1 MERARFGEVAVELGY
16 LSTEQ
21 LHAALALQHREQHEQ
36 TPHRHIGR
44 ICIDEGYL
52 TLSHVLTVLEQQGLM
67 IGGCR

>member
-16 LSTEQ
+16 LSQEQ
-21 LHAALALQHREQHEQ
+21 LQRALDLQHREQCDR

-52 TLSHVLTVLEQQGLM
+52 TLANVLAVLERQGLM

>member
-16 LSTEQ
+16 LSPEQ
-21 LHAALALQHREQHEQ
+21 LRQALELQRREQSSRE
-36 TPHRHIGR
+36 PHRHIGR

-52 TLSHVLTVLEQQGLM
+52 TLANVLTVLERQGLM